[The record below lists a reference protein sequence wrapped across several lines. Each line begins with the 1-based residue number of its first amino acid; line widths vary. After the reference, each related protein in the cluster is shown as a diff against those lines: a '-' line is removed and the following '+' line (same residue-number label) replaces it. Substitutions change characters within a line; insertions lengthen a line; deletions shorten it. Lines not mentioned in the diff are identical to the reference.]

1 MTARTAAAV
10 ASLALALTVS
20 ACSNFYEV
28 PIETPIQP
36 KMDVTPFQRVLIAG
50 FLAGGSEDVDANL
63 ETVRLLRSQLRSKS
77 SLRVIDAD
85 VLPLLELA
93 NEQRADKGPDTG
105 APAGSGSNGAGSSGG
120 GSGSNGSATPGGP
133 SASQAPAAPA
143 AGAGGKNAPKPGE
156 AQHIH
161 DEKDLQPLEGIFANV
176 DFWKKIGEE
185 YQNPLIVTGSVLFT
199 AHARSGFVQ
208 REQEVI
214 DQVGRRRVVPVRTY
228 MERKGF
234 ILQPKFV
241 FIDGR
246 TGTTIYSESYK
257 EEVLYSPQQATP
269 ALSSYFELMDRLV
282 PSFLSTLSSQKIKG
296 SRILMK

>member
-1 MTARTAAAV
+1 M
-10 ASLALALTVS
+10 
-20 ACSNFYEV
+20 
-28 PIETPIQP
+28 
-36 KMDVTPFQRVLIAG
+36 
-50 FLAGGSEDVDANL
+50 
-63 ETVRLLRSQLRSKS
+63 
-77 SLRVIDAD
+77 IDAD

-105 APAGSGSNGAGSSGG
+105 TPAGSGSNGGGSNGG

-143 AGAGGKNAPKPGE
+143 AGAGTGAKNAPKPGE
-156 AQHIH
+156 AQHIR

-234 ILQPKFV
+234 ILQPKFI

>member
-1 MTARTAAAV
+1 
-10 ASLALALTVS
+10 
-20 ACSNFYEV
+20 
-28 PIETPIQP
+28 
-36 KMDVTPFQRVLIAG
+36 
-50 FLAGGSEDVDANL
+50 
-63 ETVRLLRSQLRSKS
+63 
-77 SLRVIDAD
+77 
-85 VLPLLELA
+85 
-93 NEQRADKGPDTG
+93 
-105 APAGSGSNGAGSSGG
+105 
-120 GSGSNGSATPGGP
+120 
-133 SASQAPAAPA
+133 
-143 AGAGGKNAPKPGE
+143 
-156 AQHIH
+156 
-161 DEKDLQPLEGIFANV
+161 
-176 DFWKKIGEE
+176 
-185 YQNPLIVTGSVLFT
+185 VLFT

-234 ILQPKFV
+234 ILQPKFI

>member
-1 MTARTAAAV
+1 MTARTAAAA
-10 ASLALALTVS
+10 ASLTLALTLV
-20 ACSNFYEV
+20 ACTNFYEV

-36 KMDVTPFQRVLIAG
+36 KMDVSPFQRVLIAG

-85 VLPLLELA
+85 VLPLIELA
-93 NEQRADKGPDTG
+93 NEQREKPA
-105 APAGSGSNGAGSSGG
+105 APSTNGDAGSSSEGTAAPQPAPP
-120 GSGSNGSATPGGP
+120 SGNGTSATPQTTAAPGTNGRP
-133 SASQAPAAPA
+133 AAHAASQSADQTRI
-143 AGAGGKNAPKPGE
+143 K
-156 AQHIH
+156 

-185 YQNPLIVTGSVLFT
+185 YQNPLIVTGSVLFS

-208 REQEVI
+208 REQEVY
-214 DQVGRRRVVPVRTY
+214 DAYGRRRVVPVRTY

-246 TGTTIYSESYK
+246 TGTTIYSESFK
-257 EEVLYSPQQATP
+257 EEVLYSPQQSTP

-282 PSFLSTLSSQKIKG
+282 PSFLSTLSSQKVKG
-296 SRILMK
+296 SRVLLK

>member
-1 MTARTAAAV
+1 MTARLRKTGASLPAGGREKPTLSLGRRSLASL
-10 ASLALALTVS
+10 SLALLAVAT
-20 ACSNFYEV
+20 ACTSYTEI

-36 KMDVTPFQRVLIAG
+36 KLDTSAFQRIFIAG
-50 FLAGGSEDVDANL
+50 FIAGANEDVDANM
-63 ETVRLLRSQLRSKS
+63 ETVRLLRSQLRNKGIM
-77 SLRVIDAD
+77 RVIDAD
-85 VLPLLELA
+85 TLPLMELA
-93 NEQRADKGPDTG
+93 KQ
-105 APAGSGSNGAGSSGG
+105 NGAE
-120 GSGSNGSATPGGP
+120 P
-133 SASQAPAAPA
+133 
-143 AGAGGKNAPKPGE
+143 NAPPVPDQQAVVPPQEQDKAPV
-156 AQHIH
+156 IN
-161 DEKDLQPLEGIFANV
+161 DEKDLEQYQHIFANV
-176 DFWKKIGEE
+176 AYWKRIGEE

-234 ILQPKFV
+234 ILQPKFI